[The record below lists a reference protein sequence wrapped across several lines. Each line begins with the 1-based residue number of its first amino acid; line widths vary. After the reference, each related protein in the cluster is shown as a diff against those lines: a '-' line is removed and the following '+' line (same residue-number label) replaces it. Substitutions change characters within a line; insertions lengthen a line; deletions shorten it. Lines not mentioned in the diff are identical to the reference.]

1 MRLAHRKPVNFGEI
15 EASVTVANLFDASY
29 IGQISSGFH
38 QATSASG
45 IYYPGAPRA
54 VVGKLAWRY

>member
-1 MRLAHRKPVNFGEI
+1 
-15 EASVTVANLFDASY
+15 VTVANLFDASY

-54 VVGKLAWRY
+54 VGGELAWRY